1 MSYSQEQKDSVQVA
15 ICALWETLDKA
26 GKVMPL
32 AKQRGYLMAFGG
44 AGLSVDEIE
53 RACAMAMARCK
64 WFPMPAD
71 LIAFV
76 RGTAQQQAEA
86 AWLELQRALDA
97 YGSHHEI
104 MIADPAL
111 ALTIKSMGG
120 LGVIANRPTKD
131 QNWARK
137 EFGQAYESHLG
148 CGGRSMIFP
157 GGRRIAKVNGVA
169 LQAPKR
175 KVIGHGGAIAQISQ
189 PIAEV
194 ETLAGQLKIGTNE
207 TND

>member
-1 MSYSQEQKDSVQVA
+1 MESADKNRFVEALAALREVLGGQPLSQAA
-15 ICALWETLDKA
+15 I
-26 GKVMPL
+26 
-32 AKQRGYLMAFGG
+32 RGYWIALS
-44 AGLSVDEIE
+44 GLSYAQYELACK
-53 RACAMAMARCK
+53 RAMQSLK
-64 WFPMPAD
+64 WFPKPVE
-71 LIAFV
+71 LIELAT
-76 RGTAQQQAEA
+76 GTESQKTEA

-120 LGVIANRPTKD
+120 LGVIANRPTKE

-157 GGRRIAKVNGVA
+157 GGRRIAKVDGVA

-189 PIAEV
+189 PIAEF
-194 ETLAGQLKIGTNE
+194 EALAGQLKIGSE
-207 TND
+207 KE

>member
-1 MSYSQEQKDSVQVA
+1 MESEDKDRFVEALAALREVLGGQPLSQAA
-15 ICALWETLDKA
+15 I
-26 GKVMPL
+26 
-32 AKQRGYLMAFGG
+32 RGYWIALG
-44 AGLSVDEIE
+44 GLSYAQYELACK
-53 RACAMAMARCK
+53 RAMQSLK
-64 WFPMPAD
+64 WFPKPVELID
-71 LIAFV
+71 LAT
-76 RGTAQQQAEA
+76 GTESQKTEA

-157 GGRRIAKVNGVA
+157 GGRRIAKVDGVA

-194 ETLAGQLKIGTNE
+194 EALAGQLKIGSE
-207 TND
+207 R

>member
-1 MSYSQEQKDSVQVA
+1 MESADKDRFVEALAALREVLGGQPLSQAA
-15 ICALWETLDKA
+15 I
-26 GKVMPL
+26 
-32 AKQRGYLMAFGG
+32 RGYWIALG
-44 AGLSVDEIE
+44 GLSYAQYEIACK
-53 RACAMAMARCK
+53 RAMQSLK
-64 WFPMPAD
+64 WFPKPVE
-71 LIAFV
+71 LIELAT
-76 RGTAQQQAEA
+76 GTESQKTEA

-111 ALTIKSMGG
+111 ALTIKSMGC
-120 LGVIANRPTKD
+120 LGVIASRPTKE

-157 GGRRIAKVNGVA
+157 GGRRIAKVDGVA

-194 ETLAGQLKIGTNE
+194 EALAGQLKIGVE
-207 TND
+207 R

>member
-1 MSYSQEQKDSVQVA
+1 MVDPRVQTA
-15 ICALWETLDKA
+15 LEWLWEI
-26 GKVMPL
+26 L
-32 AKQRGYLMAFGG
+32 AKSNKPMSPSKGRGY
-44 AGLSVDEIE
+44 
-53 RACAMAMARCK
+53 AMALAELSIEEVEAACLIASRRCT
-64 WFPMPAD
+64 WFPMPAE
-71 LIAFV
+71 LIEFV
-76 RGTAQQQAEA
+76 RGTESQKTEA

-120 LGVIANRPTKD
+120 LGVIANRPTKE
-131 QNWARK
+131 QNWVRK

-148 CGGRSMIFP
+148 CGGRSTIFP
-157 GGRRIAKVNGVA
+157 GGRRIAKVDGVA

-194 ETLAGQLKIGTNE
+194 EALAGQLKIGSE
-207 TND
+207 RVGQ

>member
-1 MSYSQEQKDSVQVA
+1 MESADKNRFVEALAALREVLGGQPLSQAA
-15 ICALWETLDKA
+15 I
-26 GKVMPL
+26 
-32 AKQRGYLMAFGG
+32 RGYWIALS
-44 AGLSVDEIE
+44 GLSYAQYELACK
-53 RACAMAMARCK
+53 RAMQSLK
-64 WFPMPAD
+64 WFPKPVE
-71 LIAFV
+71 LIELAT
-76 RGTAQQQAEA
+76 GTESQKTEA

-148 CGGRSMIFP
+148 CGGRSLIFP
-157 GGRRIAKVNGVA
+157 GGRQIAKVSGVA

-194 ETLAGQLKIGTNE
+194 EALAGQLKIGTE
-207 TND
+207 R